1 MEAISQEITVLIAA
15 HQCTLSSES
24 PIYSTELQ
32 PISFTFT
39 ATRSSHLLTRL
50 QRSFRRKCLRL
61 KNYSYMHRSFLLGVI
76 TSSASFVFPDLT
88 FLFLCGKYQQEV
100 SSCVI
105 FSIFLLLALSYA
117 QTLFPSSVRLNP

>member
-1 MEAISQEITVLIAA
+1 
-15 HQCTLSSES
+15 
-24 PIYSTELQ
+24 
-32 PISFTFT
+32 
-39 ATRSSHLLTRL
+39 
-50 QRSFRRKCLRL
+50 
-61 KNYSYMHRSFLLGVI
+61 MHRSFLLGVI